1 MPSKSVAR
9 KNMKRSKLRK
19 RTSRR
24 TRINKRQNT
33 KRRRLNKRQNTKRR
47 INKRQN
53 TKRRRI
59 NKRQNTKRRRLN
71 KRQNTKR
78 KFNGGSSQ
86 GRRRVRREDQTGE
99 VDESF
104 NEFDQYQ
111 INRKFRNR
119 LKKKDPRGAP
129 NNPIS
134 ILDERVVNFS
144 DGVVEEDFRVGDPG
158 EARIKATNDF
168 KKIEL
173 DTVVTLMHTFN
184 KHSDVM
190 AKSWKNYVNES
201 VRNPEVQGWAHGLY
215 KGVIGEEKLSSLGEE
230 VMRMES
236 DLPRLIEEELVYPQT
251 IGEYLYDNY
260 LRADLPL

>member
-1 MPSKSVAR
+1 MPSQSIAR

-47 INKRQN
+47 RLNKSQN
-53 TKRRRI
+53 TKRR
-59 NKRQNTKRRRLN
+59 KLN

-78 KFNGGSSQ
+78 KFNGGSNRGSN
-86 GRRRVRREDQTGE
+86 RRVRFEGE
-99 VDESF
+99 FTPTMPDRPNPDSIDAR
-104 NEFDQYQ
+104 NEFIKRQLDQ
-111 INRKFRNR
+111 
-119 LKKKDPRGAP
+119 
-129 NNPIS
+129 
-134 ILDERVVNFS
+134 VVMS
-144 DGVVEEDFRVGDPG
+144 
-158 EARIKATNDF
+158 
-168 KKIEL
+168 
-173 DTVVTLMHTFN
+173 MHTFN
-184 KHSDVM
+184 NYRDEM

-215 KGVIGEEKLSSLGEE
+215 KGVIGKEKLSSLGKK

-260 LRADLPL
+260 FRGDLPL